1 MPPRVLDEH
10 GSRVEAHGLVVQDG
24 RGEDRQVVEL
34 QPRRGI
40 GDQCEAGGMGLR
52 EAIERKRADGADD
65 LFLRMGVNVVG
76 VHAGPELDLECLHL
90 VRRPAATESAPQFF
104 GLTASEVR
112 NHHGDAQKLFL
123 EERNAQ
129 RAAQHWFKQRVR
141 VAGELVAHVFHL
153 EPVRNL
159 T

>member
-1 MPPRVLDEH
+1 MRVLDEH

-76 VHAGPELDLECLHL
+76 TFGSLC
-90 VRRPAATESAPQFF
+90 VRRLLPRARPAGDPRRLEQLPQ
-104 GLTASEVR
+104 
-112 NHHGDAQKLFL
+112 HD
-123 EERNAQ
+123 Q
-129 RAAQHWFKQRVR
+129 RA
-141 VAGELVAHVFHL
+141 
-153 EPVRNL
+153 
-159 T
+159 